1 MTDVTSEVGDGWEA
15 ALGWRRLHAIRS
27 RFPSLHLPLSGSPDR
42 TRGQRPHLKGPGR
55 WGLGTSRSAGSVI
68 PGVMPCGGWQ
78 MDHSPTPLPEVR
90 QGPILAEPPG
100 APAHPSPVTP
110 SCQLTVAVIP
120 LLLTRTQQV
129 RNPGMV
135 IATSSVTTT
144 LIDKQG
150 AVWTPPPNP
159 TGD

>member
-42 TRGQRPHLKGPGR
+42 TRGQKPHLKGPGR

-78 MDHSPTPLPEVR
+78 MNHSPTPLPEVR
-90 QGPILAEPPG
+90 QGRNSG
-100 APAHPSPVTP
+100 AAF
-110 SCQLTVAVIP
+110 P
-120 LLLTRTQQV
+120 LLPV
-129 RNPGMV
+129 
-135 IATSSVTTT
+135 ATSPAASQ
-144 LIDKQG
+144 LWQG
-150 AVWTPPPNP
+150 RS
-159 TGD
+159 